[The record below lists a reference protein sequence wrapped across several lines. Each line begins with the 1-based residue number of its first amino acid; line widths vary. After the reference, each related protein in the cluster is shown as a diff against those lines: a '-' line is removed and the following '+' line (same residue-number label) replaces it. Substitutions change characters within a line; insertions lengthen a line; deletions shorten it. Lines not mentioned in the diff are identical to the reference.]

1 MSIQALADSLGL
13 SISTVSRALNG
24 YADVSAAT
32 RERVALAAKAMNY
45 QPHPLA
51 HRLATGKTG
60 AVALLY
66 PQQQTK
72 YQEASF
78 AALVSGA
85 EEELQSHK
93 LFVLS
98 VGIALGA
105 QEMPELQRFVN
116 ARIVDG
122 LILVRTQVSDAR
134 IAWLQER
141 GVPFVTLGRTLHN
154 APHAWVDTDNEGAFA
169 DATRALI
176 AHGHRRIALIN
187 ANPIMTFAALRE
199 QGFRSALREGHI
211 VEADCSVHHTDL
223 TATSGESVTQQLL
236 ASARPPT
243 AILCVTDAMAIGAMR
258 AVKAAG
264 LRVGDDVAV
273 VGYGNSEA
281 GIYSEPP
288 LATMDHHIMN
298 NGRQLARLL
307 LRVMAGEAPDTLHT
321 VEATQL
327 IVRQSFGPP
336 RIQPIA

>member
-24 YADVSAAT
+24 YTDVSAAT
-32 RERVALAAKAMNY
+32 RERVKLAAQAMNY
-45 QPHPLA
+45 QPHPVA

-78 AALVSGA
+78 AALVSGI
-85 EEELQSHK
+85 EEELQGHK

-98 VGIALGA
+98 VGIPLGE
-105 QEMPELQRFVN
+105 QEMPELERFVN

-122 LILVRTQVSDAR
+122 LILVRTQVNDAR

-169 DATRALI
+169 DATRTLI

-187 ANPIMTFAALRE
+187 GNPIMTFAALRE
-199 QGFRSALREGHI
+199 QGFRAALREGRI
-211 VEADCSVHHTDL
+211 VEADCSVHHTDMM
-223 TATSGESVTQQLL
+223 AVSSESVTAQLL
-236 ASARPPT
+236 ASAKPPT
-243 AILCVTDAMAIGAMR
+243 AIVCITDAMAIGAMR
-258 AVKAAG
+258 AIKAAG

-281 GIYSEPP
+281 SLYSEPP
-288 LATMDHHIMN
+288 LATIDHHIID

-307 LRVMAGEAPDTLHT
+307 LRAIQGQAPDALHAL
-321 VEATQL
+321 EATQL
-327 IVRQSFGPP
+327 IMRESFGPP
-336 RIQPIA
+336 RI

>member
-24 YADVSAAT
+24 YTDVSAAT
-32 RERVALAAKAMNY
+32 RARVKLAAKAMNY
-45 QPHPLA
+45 QPHPVA

-78 AALVSGA
+78 AALISGV
-85 EEELQSHK
+85 EEALQGHE

-98 VGIALGA
+98 VGIALGE
-105 QEMPELQRFVN
+105 QEMPQLQRFVS

-122 LILVRTQVSDAR
+122 LILVRTQVNDAR
-134 IAWLQER
+134 IAWLQQR
-141 GVPFVTLGRTLHN
+141 GMPFVTLGRTLHN

-169 DATRALI
+169 QATQALI

-187 ANPIMTFAALRE
+187 ASPLMTFAALRE
-199 QGFRSALREGHI
+199 QGFRKALRESHMNQ
-211 VEADCSVHHTDL
+211 ADCSVHHTDL
-223 TATSGESVTQQLL
+223 TATSSESVTHQLL
-236 ASARPPT
+236 TSPKPPT
-243 AILCVTDAMAIGAMR
+243 AIVCVTDAMAIGAMR
-258 AVKAAG
+258 AIKAVG

-288 LATMDHHIMN
+288 LATIDHHIID

-307 LRVMAGEAPDTLHT
+307 LRAMAGEAPDNLHAL
-321 VEATQL
+321 EATQL
-327 IVRQSFGPP
+327 IIRESFGPP
-336 RIQPIA
+336 RRERTA